1 MRTPQELDNR
11 SLALHRL
18 VADKVRR
25 DVALLDR
32 AKEIV
37 QRWHQTAS
45 PRTFVYLDAWQDLLE
60 KGEAACLAAA
70 TEESEWANAM
80 RQASPLACLL
90 THQERFAFLKQW
102 RQSHA
107 PQ

>member
-1 MRTPQELDNR
+1 MRTHHELDSR

-25 DVALLDR
+25 DAALLDR
-32 AKEIV
+32 ARATL

-45 PRTFVYLDAWQDLLE
+45 PRTFVYLDVWQALLE
-60 KGEAACLAAA
+60 EGEDACLAAA
-70 TEESEWANAM
+70 TEESEWANAL
-80 RQASPLACLL
+80 RQASPFACLL
-90 THQERFAFLKQW
+90 TNQERFAFLKQW
-102 RQSHA
+102 NKSHA

>member
-1 MRTPQELDNR
+1 MRTHQEIDMR

-25 DVALLDR
+25 DAALLDR

-45 PRTFVYLDAWQDLLE
+45 PRT
-60 KGEAACLAAA
+60 
-70 TEESEWANAM
+70 S
-80 RQASPLACLL
+80 
-90 THQERFAFLKQW
+90 
-102 RQSHA
+102 
-107 PQ
+107 

>member
-1 MRTPQELDNR
+1 MRTHQDLDSR

-25 DVALLDR
+25 DGALLDR
-32 AKEIV
+32 AKATL

-45 PRTFVYLDAWQDLLE
+45 PRTFVYLDAWKGLLE
-60 KGEAACLAAA
+60 KGEDACLAAA
-70 TEESEWANAM
+70 TEESDWGNAL

-90 THQERFAFLKQW
+90 TNQERFAFLKQW
-102 RQSHA
+102 NKSHA